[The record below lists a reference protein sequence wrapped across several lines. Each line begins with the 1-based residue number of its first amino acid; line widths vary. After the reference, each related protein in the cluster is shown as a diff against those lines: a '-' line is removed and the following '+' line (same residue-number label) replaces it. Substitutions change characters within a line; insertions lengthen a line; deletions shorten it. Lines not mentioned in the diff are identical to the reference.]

1 MKFGKRLLADS
12 LAEWKSLYVDYKS
25 LKGASFASHRSTSRP
40 WLQPGRSFRV
50 CLLLQGPLSMTI
62 RRPSICC

>member
-25 LKGASFASHRSTSRP
+25 LKGKR
-40 WLQPGRSFRV
+40 
-50 CLLLQGPLSMTI
+50 
-62 RRPSICC
+62 